1 MKNKTQNIRT
11 FRPDEFVIESSKILK
26 ELITDLLKEKETI
39 SIALSGGSSPLP
51 IYKTLSTYNLDW
63 KRIQFY
69 LVDERCVPTNSEQSN
84 YNNIN
89 ECFFKTIP
97 SDSYSMVNDKLSYKE
112 AVIQYE
118 ELIRSNLTCV
128 NDLPQ
133 FDLIILGMG
142 LDGHTASL
150 FPNTKALNNN
160 QDLVVLNN
168 VPQLDTDRITMT
180 YPLILNAKKIVL
192 IANGEA
198 KKKVLDDIFKNNYP
212 ISKIIPQIYR
222 ILN

>member
-1 MKNKTQNIRT
+1 MKNKLQNLRT
-11 FRPDEFVIESSKILK
+11 FKPDEFVIKSSKVLK
-26 ELITDLLKEKETI
+26 ELIENLLEEKDII

-51 IYKTLSTYNLDW
+51 IYKALSTYNLDW

-69 LVDERCVPTNSEQSN
+69 LVDERCVSIKDEQSN
-84 YNNIN
+84 YRNIN
-89 ECFFKTIP
+89 EWFFKNIP
-97 SDSYSMVNDKLSYKE
+97 SQCYSMVKDELSYKDT
-112 AVIQYE
+112 ASQYE
-118 ELIRSNLTCV
+118 ELIKKNLTSF
-128 NDLPQ
+128 NGLPQ

-160 QDLVVLNN
+160 QDLIVLNH

-180 YPLILNAKKIVL
+180 YPLILNANKILL

-198 KKKVLDDIFKNNYP
+198 KKKILDDIFKNNYP
-212 ISKIIPQIYR
+212 ISKIIPQIYN